1 MGGEELQKWWIDEQ
15 LNDKRVVKI
24 EQYVANNIREIN
36 VKLDELESM
45 LSQKNSSLDI
55 EITKLYSDLRSQFSD
70 EPDQQKI
77 ADLRTNAK
85 LRLEKVTALRENYLE
100 TWITFKKKVLTRNK
114 ILKKLEQIQHQITG
128 IRANKIEEV
137 KKKLNLFTNDK
148 LKINIH
154 MVPSGDRE
162 EFRKAF
168 TPFLRSRSI
177 RAEQKL
183 IDLISSHFTP
193 LEFCCFVIQEKI
205 EEMKNIATDLT
216 DNQISKLKENWR
228 LC

>member
-1 MGGEELQKWWIDEQ
+1 MNNIVGIEPVNIRSGLEKILENGGDELQKWWIDEQ

-100 TWITFKKKVLTRNK
+100 TW
-114 ILKKLEQIQHQITG
+114 TG
-128 IRANKIEEV
+128 
-137 KKKLNLFTNDK
+137 
-148 LKINIH
+148 
-154 MVPSGDRE
+154 PCS
-162 EFRKAF
+162 
-168 TPFLRSRSI
+168 
-177 RAEQKL
+177 
-183 IDLISSHFTP
+183 
-193 LEFCCFVIQEKI
+193 
-205 EEMKNIATDLT
+205 
-216 DNQISKLKENWR
+216 
-228 LC
+228 